1 MTSPTPSVASS
12 AADVFYSPAET
23 FESAYGEGGTPQGDH
38 TPTLGGLLEEDRL
51 ADEGVPA
58 LGSLLEEDVRAEQA
72 RAAAAGADEYEGAEE
87 YEAAAGAG
95 EDEVTL
101 RFLGS

>member
-1 MTSPTPSVASS
+1 V
-12 AADVFYSPAET
+12 
-23 FESAYGEGGTPQGDH
+23 G
-38 TPTLGGLLEEDRL
+38 
-51 ADEGVPA
+51 
-58 LGSLLEEDVRAEQA
+58 
-72 RAAAAGADEYEGAEE
+72 AAAGADEYEGAEE